1 MLQITKIFRF
11 EMAHAVFGY
20 KGKCQHIHG
29 HSYVLHVS
37 VANQITGDDFIA
49 APGFIIDFK
58 DLKKIVN
65 EWVIDAL
72 DHKLVLSN
80 EYLAANKPMTI
91 EKNIIAWNV
100 EPTAENIL
108 IYTKKQ
114 LQQALPAE
122 IKLKKLLLFETA
134 DSYSEWIDS

>member
-20 KGKCQHIHG
+20 NGKCQHIHG

-37 VANQITGDDFIA
+37 VANHTTGDDFIA
-49 APGFIIDFK
+49 SPGFIMDFK

-65 EWVIDAL
+65 ASVIDGL

-80 EYLAANKPMTI
+80 EYLAANKSMI
-91 EKNIIAWNV
+91 LEKNLIAWDA

-108 IYTKKQ
+108 IYTRRQ
-114 LQQALPAE
+114 LRNALPAE

-134 DSYSEWIDS
+134 DSYAEWISP

>member
-37 VANQITGDDFIA
+37 VTDQTTHDNFIA

-65 EWVIDAL
+65 EWVIDGL

-80 EYLAANKPMTI
+80 GYLAANKSMVI
-91 EKNIIAWNV
+91 EKNIIAWNA

-108 IYTKKQ
+108 IYTKNQ
-114 LQQALPAE
+114 LQQAFPAE

-134 DSYSEWIDS
+134 DSYAEWIDS

>member
-29 HSYVLHVS
+29 HSYVLHVT
-37 VANQITGDDFIA
+37 VTDHTNGDNFIA
-49 APGFIIDFK
+49 SPGFIIDFK

-65 EWVIDAL
+65 EWVIDGL

-80 EYLAANKPMTI
+80 GYLAANKSMVI
-91 EKNIIAWNV
+91 EKNIIAWNA

-108 IYTKKQ
+108 IYTKNQ
-114 LQQALPAE
+114 LQQAFPAE

-134 DSYSEWIDS
+134 DSYAEWIDS

>member
-37 VANQITGDDFIA
+37 VTDQTTPDNFIA
-49 APGFIIDFK
+49 SPGFIIDFK
-58 DLKKIVN
+58 DLKKMVN
-65 EWVIDAL
+65 ESVIDGL

-80 EYLAANKPMTI
+80 EYLAANKSMAI
-91 EKNIIAWNV
+91 EKNIIAWDA

-108 IYTKKQ
+108 IYTRNQ
-114 LQQALPAE
+114 LQQAFPAE

-134 DSYSEWIDS
+134 DSYAEWIDS

>member
-37 VANQITGDDFIA
+37 VTDQITPDNFIA

-65 EWVIDAL
+65 ESVIDGL

-80 EYLAANKPMTI
+80 EYLAANKSMTI
-91 EKNIIAWNV
+91 EKNIIAWNA

-108 IYTKKQ
+108 IYTKNQ
-114 LQQALPAE
+114 LQQAFPAE
-122 IKLKKLLLFETA
+122 VKLKQLLLFETA
-134 DSYSEWIDS
+134 DSYAEWIDS

>member
-37 VANQITGDDFIA
+37 VTDQTTPDNFIA
-49 APGFIIDFK
+49 SPGFIIDFK
-58 DLKKIVN
+58 DLKKMVN
-65 EWVIDAL
+65 ESVIDGL

-80 EYLAANKPMTI
+80 EYLAVNKSMII
-91 EKNIIAWNV
+91 EKNIITWDA

-108 IYTKKQ
+108 IYTRNQ
-114 LQQALPAE
+114 LQQAFPAE

-134 DSYSEWIDS
+134 DSYAEWIDS